1 MQNLN
6 RSATSGIPRRYDA
19 RDFKLMHPVTLF
31 GPAVRMLDPSATEV
45 NLALQALGLPKMSA
59 GPGRLDIE

>member
-6 RSATSGIPRRYDA
+6 RGATYGIPRRYDA
-19 RDFKLMHPVTLF
+19 RDFKLMHSVTLF
-31 GPAVRMLDPSATEV
+31 GPAVATLDPSPTEV

-59 GPGRLDIE
+59 GRGRLDIE